1 MYLRG
6 VDTRFRCILYKLL
19 YKRCRLS
26 KQHYINI
33 LHFISTSVYM
43 IISTFVYMIIYIYCN
58 ISNIVIY
65 IKLELRW
72 SGLRSI
78 KSVMRRRWTVMM
90 MATQSNHRPK
100 KGQLYVSVVTS
111 CLDSGLFLRSSLH
124 HFSASN
130 YRRRTSLS
138 ING

>member
-6 VDTRFRCILYKLL
+6 IDTRFRYIFYKLL
-19 YKRCRLS
+19 YRRCRLS

-43 IISTFVYMIIYIYCN
+43 NIYIYRN

-72 SGLRSI
+72 SGLQLI
-78 KSVMRRRWTVMM
+78 KSIMRRRWTVMM
-90 MATQSNHRPK
+90 MATQSNYHPK
-100 KGQLYVSVVTS
+100 KGQLYVSVVTF
-111 CLDSGLFLRSSLH
+111 CLDSGLFLCSSFY

-130 YRRRTSLS
+130 CRRRTLLS